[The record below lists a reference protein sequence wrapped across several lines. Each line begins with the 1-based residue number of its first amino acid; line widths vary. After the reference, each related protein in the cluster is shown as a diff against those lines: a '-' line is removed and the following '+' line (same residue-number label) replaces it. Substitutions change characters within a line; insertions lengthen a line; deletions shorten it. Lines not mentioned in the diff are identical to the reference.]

1 LKNNQKAFGVLGLVI
16 ALLIVAFLVVFQ
28 WEKIESWRSGA
39 KEEVDEKVRVVDRF
53 KEDIKKMEE
62 ETQKKLDENLN
73 P

>member
-1 LKNNQKAFGVLGLVI
+1 MRNEQKAFGVLGLVI
-16 ALLIVAFLVVFQ
+16 VLLIVAILVVFQ

-39 KEEVDEKVRVVDRF
+39 KEEVDEQVKVVDQF

-62 ETQKKLDENLN
+62 ETKKRLDENLN